1 MIQAS
6 VGDWQGRP
14 WHRTQV
20 RNGPGADVLD
30 CQVSNLSP
38 AQALGAR
45 CGVRPEYKAAVND
58 HPVKGSDQLQIP
70 DLTRRARTRRL
81 LVAAAIAVAAGLVLA
96 YALRPK
102 SEAPLYRFDRALR
115 RTIVQLIE
123 TTGSVEV
130 RSRIEV
136 PAPVAARL
144 TSISVRVREEVKE
157 GQLLATLDER
167 SAEFALRSAEVSAEA
182 AGGRVAQARTAVAS
196 AQQTVARTRRLR
208 DKGLASEQELLT
220 ASTALDQASAALEGA
235 RADKKLAGEG
245 VASARLQRTLRQ
257 IVAPV
262 SGVVLHA
269 PEEVGSVVAPERP
282 LFVIAAPLSVMRVE
296 AQVSETEIAS
306 VAPGRKA
313 EVLVQ
318 ALPGKTFEAT
328 VERIGI
334 EPRRE
339 GGVVLYPV
347 TLLVQ
352 NGDGG
357 LLPGMSARV
366 RMEVDRVDGAL
377 SVHEAAVRFSP
388 PEVERVA
395 KARVWRRA
403 GGSNQLEPV
412 DVTTGVSDG
421 VYVAVKAAAGA
432 QLNERD
438 EVAIGL
444 LQPGQTG
451 GKPSVSLGQK

>member
-1 MIQAS
+1 
-6 VGDWQGRP
+6 
-14 WHRTQV
+14 
-20 RNGPGADVLD
+20 
-30 CQVSNLSP
+30 
-38 AQALGAR
+38 
-45 CGVRPEYKAAVND
+45 VND

-81 LVAAAIAVAAGLVLA
+81 LVAAVIAVVAGLVLA

-102 SEAPLYRFDRALR
+102 SEAALYRFDRVMR
-115 RTIVQLIE
+115 RTIVQLVE

-130 RSRIEV
+130 RGRVEV

-144 TSISVRVREEVKE
+144 TSIAVSVRQEVQQ

-167 SAEFALRSAEVSAEA
+167 SADSALRSAEVSAEA
-182 AGGRVAQARTAVAS
+182 AGGRVAQARAALVS

-220 ASTALDQASAALEGA
+220 ATAALDQVTAGLEGA

-245 VASARLQRTLRQ
+245 VASARLQQSLRQ

-262 SGVVLHA
+262 AGVVLRV
-269 PEEVGSVVAPERP
+269 PEGIGAAVMPERGP
-282 LFVIAAPLSVMRVE
+282 LFVIASPLSVMRVE
-296 AQVSETEIAS
+296 AQVSETEIAT

-328 VERIGI
+328 VESIGI
-334 EPRRE
+334 EPKRE

-352 NGDGG
+352 NGDGA

-366 RMEVDRVDGAL
+366 RMEVNRVENAL

-388 PEVERVA
+388 PDVERA
-395 KARVWRRA
+395 SQTRVWLRA
-403 GGSNQLEPV
+403 GGLNELEPV
-412 DVTTGVSDG
+412 DVKTGVSDG
-421 VYVAVKAAAGA
+421 VYVAVEAAGA
-432 QLNERD
+432 TPLAEQA

-444 LQPGQTG
+444 LQPGQTV
-451 GKPSVSLGQK
+451 GKPSVSLGHK